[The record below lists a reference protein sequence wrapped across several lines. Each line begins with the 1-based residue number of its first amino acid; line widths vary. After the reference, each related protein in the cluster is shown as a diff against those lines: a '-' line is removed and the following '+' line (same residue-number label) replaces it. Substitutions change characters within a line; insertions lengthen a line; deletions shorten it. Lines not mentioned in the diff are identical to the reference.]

1 MGASRKNA
9 HAPVIRGTLARGAP
23 ETCVRKN
30 HVSRSVLDGQVPEIA
45 LPVYRF
51 PVLFRTHDRHPCSK
65 KLGALGATVDNYPNP
80 LSLLKNS
87 VPSLTGGKSFL
98 SGGTGGSRFRK
109 RPQVCSRSF
118 VWCGCRSRGPVTA
131 GHPVHDLCYFVT
143 ITNQAQRSQ
152 PVCGNTRYC
161 QCQAG
166 AVYSRRHGLCR
177 ASSSHDPAAHGPP
190 SYGQSLGKPRP

>member
-98 SGGTGGSRFRK
+98 SG
-109 RPQVCSRSF
+109 
-118 VWCGCRSRGPVTA
+118 A
-131 GHPVHDLCYFVT
+131 L
-143 ITNQAQRSQ
+143 
-152 PVCGNTRYC
+152 
-161 QCQAG
+161 G
-166 AVYSRRHGLCR
+166 AVVSAKVRQR
-177 ASSSHDPAAHGPP
+177 AVVHLLGADAVLA
-190 SYGQSLGKPRP
+190 GQ